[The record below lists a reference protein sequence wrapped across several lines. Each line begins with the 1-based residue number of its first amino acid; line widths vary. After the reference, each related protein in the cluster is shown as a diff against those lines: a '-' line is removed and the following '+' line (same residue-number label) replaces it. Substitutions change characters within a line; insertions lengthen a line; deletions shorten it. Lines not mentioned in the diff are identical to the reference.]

1 MMKTSE
7 LSAKDVVNISN
18 GQQLGEIIDVD
29 IDLGEG
35 RIKGIMIPQ
44 QSSLFNFLAK
54 GDNIYIAW
62 DDIHKIGEDVI
73 LVKLVT
79 DDMQVLEEL

>member
-1 MMKTSE
+1 MKTSE

-18 GQQLGEIIDVD
+18 GQQLGEIVDVD
-29 IDLGEG
+29 IDLTEG

-54 GDNIYIAW
+54 EDNIYIAW

-73 LVKLVT
+73 LVKLIN
-79 DDMQVLEEL
+79 DEMQVLEEL